1 MSFKYICLEKLIGRA
16 KNTYSQVDK
25 QPKGKHKKFYEGAFD
40 ISDISEATYL
50 IVTEIFYAVP
60 DVNNCISIDG
70 YMSKIPIIDG
80 KTLLQN
86 ISYFLDKICN
96 ERGAIVYRDISE
108 NKEVDNECAGTEKI
122 SLFDWQP
129 PKKLV
134 QTVDGE
140 TALRR
145 ECAEILRLF
154 QDNMIEVFSLFN
166 ADSVGV
172 KALIKTILE
181 NEQTFYECDGSLEMI
196 EQTDLCD
203 LIENYTGVRI
213 WKNNLSNIVATIK
226 ARLIQYL
233 YIIPEKHRYIFGKDN
248 TEVLNLCL
256 RHKDWKEF
264 RQGLCNHDDF
274 IFWWDD
280 RFKETENQKSLLRCG
295 MNLEDPE
302 KVAGTWAN
310 EIIAWFEMQ
319 ELEWLVKL
327 SKDYEIRDI
336 SEENVKYWNFR
347 YSEKSGQIKL
357 LFYSSENVKH
367 PREVK
372 MAADDVVIY
381 QGYRQYYICDTKKGV
396 AYILPKNCRKI
407 MKLNCK
413 KVA

>member
-1 MSFKYICLEKLIGRA
+1 M
-16 KNTYSQVDK
+16 
-25 QPKGKHKKFYEGAFD
+25 FD
-40 ISDISEATYL
+40 VSDIRETAYL

-60 DVNNCISIDG
+60 DSNNCIEIDG
-70 YMSKIPIIDG
+70 YKSKIPIIDEN
-80 KTLLQN
+80 TLLQN
-86 ISYFLDKICN
+86 ISYFLDRICN
-96 ERGAIVYRDISE
+96 ERGALTYMDISE
-108 NKEVDNECAGTEKI
+108 HAKVTNVNNEIEEI

-129 PKKLV
+129 PNKLR
-134 QTVDGE
+134 QTVDGKV
-140 TALRR
+140 ALRR
-145 ECAEILRLF
+145 ECAEVLRLF

-233 YIIPEKHRYIFGKDN
+233 YIVPEKHRYIFGKDN

-256 RHKDWKEF
+256 RYKDWKEF
-264 RQGLCNHDDF
+264 RQGLCEHDDF

-295 MNLEDPE
+295 MELDDPA
-302 KVAGTWAN
+302 KVAETWAN
-310 EIIAWFEMQ
+310 EIIACSEMQ
-319 ELEWLVKL
+319 ELEWSVKL
-327 SKDYEIRDI
+327 SKDYEIRSI
-336 SEENVKYWNFR
+336 AEENVKYWNFR

-372 MAADDVVIY
+372 MVADDVVVY
-381 QGYRQYYICDTKKGV
+381 QGYRQYYICDAKKGV
-396 AYILPKNCRKI
+396 AYVLPKYCRKI

>member
-1 MSFKYICLEKLIGRA
+1 
-16 KNTYSQVDK
+16 
-25 QPKGKHKKFYEGAFD
+25 
-40 ISDISEATYL
+40 
-50 IVTEIFYAVP
+50 
-60 DVNNCISIDG
+60 
-70 YMSKIPIIDG
+70 
-80 KTLLQN
+80 
-86 ISYFLDKICN
+86 
-96 ERGAIVYRDISE
+96 
-108 NKEVDNECAGTEKI
+108 
-122 SLFDWQP
+122 
-129 PKKLV
+129 
-134 QTVDGE
+134 
-140 TALRR
+140 
-145 ECAEILRLF
+145 
-154 QDNMIEVFSLFN
+154 
-166 ADSVGV
+166 
-172 KALIKTILE
+172 
-181 NEQTFYECDGSLEMI
+181 
-196 EQTDLCD
+196 
-203 LIENYTGVRI
+203 
-213 WKNNLSNIVATIK
+213 
-226 ARLIQYL
+226 
-233 YIIPEKHRYIFGKDN
+233 
-248 TEVLNLCL
+248 
-256 RHKDWKEF
+256 
-264 RQGLCNHDDF
+264 
-274 IFWWDD
+274 
-280 RFKETENQKSLLRCG
+280 

>member
-145 ECAEILRLF
+145 ECA
-154 QDNMIEVFSLFN
+154 
-166 ADSVGV
+166 
-172 KALIKTILE
+172 
-181 NEQTFYECDGSLEMI
+181 
-196 EQTDLCD
+196 
-203 LIENYTGVRI
+203 
-213 WKNNLSNIVATIK
+213 
-226 ARLIQYL
+226 
-233 YIIPEKHRYIFGKDN
+233 
-248 TEVLNLCL
+248 
-256 RHKDWKEF
+256 
-264 RQGLCNHDDF
+264 
-274 IFWWDD
+274 
-280 RFKETENQKSLLRCG
+280 
-295 MNLEDPE
+295 
-302 KVAGTWAN
+302 
-310 EIIAWFEMQ
+310 
-319 ELEWLVKL
+319 
-327 SKDYEIRDI
+327 
-336 SEENVKYWNFR
+336 
-347 YSEKSGQIKL
+347 
-357 LFYSSENVKH
+357 
-367 PREVK
+367 
-372 MAADDVVIY
+372 
-381 QGYRQYYICDTKKGV
+381 
-396 AYILPKNCRKI
+396 
-407 MKLNCK
+407 
-413 KVA
+413 

>member
-1 MSFKYICLEKLIGRA
+1 M
-16 KNTYSQVDK
+16 
-25 QPKGKHKKFYEGAFD
+25 FD
-40 ISDISEATYL
+40 VSDIRETAYL

-60 DVNNCISIDG
+60 DSNNCIAIDG
-70 YMSKIPIIDG
+70 YKSKIPIIDEN
-80 KTLLQN
+80 TLLQN
-86 ISYFLDKICN
+86 ISYFLDRICN
-96 ERGAIVYRDISE
+96 GRGALTYMDISE
-108 NKEVDNECAGTEKI
+108 HAKVTNVNNETEEI

-129 PKKLV
+129 PNKLR
-134 QTVDGE
+134 QTVDGKV
-140 TALRR
+140 ALRR
-145 ECAEILRLF
+145 ECAEVLQLF

-226 ARLIQYL
+226 TRLVQYL

-274 IFWWDD
+274 IFWWNDG
-280 RFKETENQKSLLRCG
+280 FKETENQKSLLRCSVG
-295 MNLEDPE
+295 LEDPA

-310 EIIAWFEMQ
+310 EIITWFEIQ

-357 LFYSSENVKH
+357 FFYSSENVKH

-372 MAADDVVIY
+372 MVADDVVVY
-381 QGYRQYYICDTKKGV
+381 QGYRQYYICDAKKGV
-396 AYILPKNCRKI
+396 AYVLPKNCRKI
-407 MKLNCK
+407 MKLNCE